1 MGRPRAS
8 REVARWRARA
18 QAELGGPCIARN
30 AYLALGHATAFLSI
44 YSKFKLP
51 LMTKL
56 HRKQSTKSSFHRDLV
71 AINVTLQFKTA
82 VDHMGADVRGALC
95 PAVLP
100 LLPARTR
107 PVLCARVP
115 PSWSRPTVHAT
126 YALRRRKLGRTN
138 PPSLLDAIPPST
150 LAPRSIHDLP
160 TALQPRSPTAAPAH
174 TALWTPNRL
183 DRNGQHE

>member
-30 AYLALGHATAFLSI
+30 AYLALGHAAPRSWALA

-71 AINVTLQFKTA
+71 AINVTWPFKTA
-82 VDHMGADVRGALC
+82 VDHMGPMCAVRYAPLC
-95 PAVLP
+95 FH
-100 LLPARTR
+100 
-107 PVLCARVP
+107 CASPHP
-115 PSWSRPTVHAT
+115 PSPLRPRTVILVPT
-126 YALRRRKLGRTN
+126 DRLRYLCIASQEAWADQT
-138 PPSLLDAIPPST
+138 LLDAIPPST

-160 TALQPRSPTAAPAH
+160 TALQPRRPTAAPAH

-183 DRNGQHE
+183 DPKRSA